1 MKIHDGHREAPIT
14 KDAENEVQIPADWRP
29 VLAHIVDAFVR
40 HDYRLSIGVPG
51 VAPVS
56 PKESWNTSVCIWM
69 EDRWDALI
77 DLWTA
82 EKAAVISYCRF
93 IYHKVS
99 AMRYLPT
106 AATGESGPSRR
117 TQMLFN

>member
-1 MKIHDGHREAPIT
+1 MKIHDGRREDPIT

-56 PKESWNTSVCIWM
+56 KETAAQIERYIKNYGATLIQLPKESWNTSACIWM

-82 EKAAVISYCRF
+82 EEGRSDLVLQVHIS
-93 IYHKVS
+93 
-99 AMRYLPT
+99 
-106 AATGESGPSRR
+106 
-117 TQMLFN
+117 